1 MIDTSLPIV
10 PQDSTDPREV
20 FATALV
26 RAAKLPP
33 HLEAVMT
40 EIETVAERE
49 GIPIIGR
56 LEGTIVQLLATLRGD
71 RATRVLELGTAIGYS
86 ALWLAHA
93 LPEGGKVTSIELDP
107 ERAARAADFID
118 RAGFADRVE
127 IIVGD
132 LFEVLPSLGA
142 YDLIFQDV
150 MKHRYFGS
158 DPELATELLRLT
170 KSHLEV
176 DGVLMIDNA
185 FCGGGVVA
193 GDVDAP
199 SNELAGV
206 RRMNDVLA
214 HDPDFA
220 GVIVPVRDGLWVAQR
235 KS

>member
-1 MIDTSLPIV
+1 MINAALPIV
-10 PQDSTDPREV
+10 PQDSSDPREV
-20 FATALV
+20 FATSLV
-26 RAAKLPP
+26 RAAELPP
-33 HLEAVMT
+33 RLEAIIT
-40 EIETVAERE
+40 EIEKVAKDE
-49 GIPIIGR
+49 GIPVIGR
-56 LEGTIVQLLATLRGD
+56 LEGTIIQMLATLRGE

-132 LFEVLPSLGA
+132 LFEVLPSLGV

-150 MKHRYFGS
+150 MKHRYFGG
-158 DPELATELLRLT
+158 DPALATELLRLT

-176 DGVLMIDNA
+176 DGILMIDNA
-185 FCGGGVVA
+185 FCGGGVVS
-193 GDVDAP
+193 GDIDQP

-206 RRMNDVLA
+206 RRMNEVLA

-220 GVIVPVRDGLWVAQR
+220 SVIVPVRDGLWVARR